1 MTSEK
6 NWIRAKKKEK
16 GNNNNNN
23 NNKSTDK
30 QINKI
35 R

>member
-6 NWIRAKKKEK
+6 NWIRVKKKEK
-16 GNNNNNN
+16 GNNNN

>member
-6 NWIRAKKKEK
+6 NWIRVKKKEK
-16 GNNNNNN
+16 GNNNNN

>member
-23 NNKSTDK
+23 KSTDK

>member
-23 NNKSTDK
+23 NKSTDK